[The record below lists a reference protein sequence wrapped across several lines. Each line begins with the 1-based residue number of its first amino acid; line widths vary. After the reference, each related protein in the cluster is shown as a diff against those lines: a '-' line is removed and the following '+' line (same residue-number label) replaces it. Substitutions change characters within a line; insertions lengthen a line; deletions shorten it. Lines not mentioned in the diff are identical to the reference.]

1 MELFR
6 TIFRRQA
13 DVSKKA
19 VAFVDYEHW
28 YYSYHNLYGIK
39 PGISA
44 WRKKLET
51 QFELLDILVFGDFS
65 QPIINQE
72 LCKIREATN
81 TIIETAHPGFKKDM
95 TDFIMLDYLYQM
107 AAENRDIGTYILF
120 TGDGH
125 FQPVTKYLTQ
135 KKKKEAVVY
144 GVRGAF
150 SSQLKAS
157 ASKCIEYPYQE
168 ELVPGYYD
176 IIIRHFDYISNK
188 NINPTFMK
196 TVEVIAERNQIEEDV
211 VRSILQEML
220 DKGYVY
226 QEETPVSFN
235 RKIRIV
241 RANWELLIK
250 DGLWDPDKEDEA

>member
-1 MELFR
+1 MEFIR
-6 TIFRRQA
+6 TIFRRRA
-13 DVSKKA
+13 DVSKQA

-44 WRKKLET
+44 WRKELET

-65 QPIINQE
+65 QPAINQE

-95 TDFIMLDYLYQM
+95 TDFIMLDYLYRM
-107 AAENRDIGTYILF
+107 VSENKDIDTYILF
-120 TGDGH
+120 TDDGH

-135 KKKKEAVVY
+135 VKKKGVVIY

-150 SSQLKAS
+150 SSRLKAS

-176 IIIRHFDYISNK
+176 MIIRHFDYISNK
-188 NINPTFMK
+188 NINPTFLK
-196 TVEVIAERNQIEEDV
+196 TVEVIAERNQAPVDV
-211 VRSILQEML
+211 VRAVFQEML

-226 QEETPVSFN
+226 QEETPVAFN
-235 RKIRIV
+235 RKIRTV

-250 DGLWDPDKEDEA
+250 DGLWNPDADVEA

>member
-1 MELFR
+1 MEFIRTFFR
-6 TIFRRQA
+6 KNTDALKQ
-13 DVSKKA
+13 A

-39 PGISA
+39 PRISA
-44 WRKKLET
+44 WRKELET
-51 QFELLDILVFGDFS
+51 QFRLMDILVFGDFS

-72 LCKIREATN
+72 LYKIREATN
-81 TIIETAHPGFKKDM
+81 TVIETAHPGSKKDM

-107 AAENRDIGTYILF
+107 AAENKNIDAYILF

-135 KKKKEAVVY
+135 KKKKEVVIY

-150 SSQLKAS
+150 SNQLKAS
-157 ASKCIEYPYQE
+157 ASKCIEYPCQE
-168 ELVPGYYD
+168 ELTPKYYD
-176 IIIRHFDYISNK
+176 TIIRHFGYISNK

-196 TVEVIAERNQIEEDV
+196 TVDVIAERNQIPVDV
-211 VRSILQEML
+211 VRAILQEML

-226 QEETPVSFN
+226 QEETPVTFN
-235 RKIRIV
+235 HKIRTV
-241 RANWELLIK
+241 HANWELLIK
-250 DGLWDPDKEDEA
+250 DGLWNPEADAEE